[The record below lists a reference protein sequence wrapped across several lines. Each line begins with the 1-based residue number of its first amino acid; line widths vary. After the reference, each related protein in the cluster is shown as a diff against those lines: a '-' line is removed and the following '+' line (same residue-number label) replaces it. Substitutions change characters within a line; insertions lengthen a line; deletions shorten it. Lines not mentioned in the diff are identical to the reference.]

1 MVNHIIC
8 NRCITIREQTKVG
21 FRVPERNQEVQNF
34 PKRVPERNQEV
45 EIWGIRIRNQNKER
59 NQELQAESL
68 TTNQELPGSINP
80 L

>member
-1 MVNHIIC
+1 MS
-8 NRCITIREQTKVG
+8 REQTKVG

-45 EIWGIRIRNQNKER
+45 EICGNGNRIRNKEQNQK
-59 NQELQAESL
+59 LQAESHR
-68 TTNQELPGSINP
+68 TNQEVPGSKSP